1 MEINSDTRKRL
12 IEFARDQM
20 ASKGAIDAL
29 IFTAK
34 DITEALQRASDDLH
48 QTVQDVGQALQSI
61 ERNLGE

>member
-48 QTVQDVGQALQSI
+48 KAAKDVGQALQSI